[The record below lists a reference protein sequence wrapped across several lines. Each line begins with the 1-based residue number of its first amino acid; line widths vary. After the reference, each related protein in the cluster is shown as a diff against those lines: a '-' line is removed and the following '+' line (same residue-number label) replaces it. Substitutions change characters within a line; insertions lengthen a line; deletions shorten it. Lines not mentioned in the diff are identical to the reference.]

1 MSRRL
6 WTVLAAVCAAVL
18 AAPLGAWG
26 QTTEVVIG
34 RVLTD
39 RYAENGRVSMLVEL
53 RNLPGTLD
61 PALIAVTEDGEP
73 VADLEGQLIADAAV
87 PQGIV
92 LVVDASGSMAGDPIE
107 AAKAAAR
114 DFVSQK
120 SPEDQFALVAFSDTP
135 AVLSGFTADAATLIA
150 GIDSIGAGGNTAMYD
165 AVVTGAELF
174 AGVDPAARRTMIVL
188 TDGQDDGSVG
198 TLDAAKAAV
207 AAQGVR
213 TFGVALESPEF
224 NPADVADLAAS
235 SGGLFLS
242 TPDPAELSALYGQ
255 IGRELS
261 NTLVLRFTGRRTE
274 AGEATYTVSYGD
286 VGSASTAVPVPG
298 YTPSATVPEATPTT
312 PVAVEPVVVEP
323 TLFAPPLAVILIAT
337 FGVAAAIGTFAFIL
351 LGGTRSEQVAAVGR
365 RLAQYGRRSG
375 PREER
380 RSLLERIP
388 FLNRFS
394 AAAEEQARRRGLLG
408 AINTTLEQ
416 GNLPLA
422 PGEAIAAAIG
432 LALVLGLVAAVVTLN
447 VIVGIVAAAI
457 GLALLYAVVNFLGN
471 REKRRFEGQLPD
483 TLVLLAT
490 SMRAGYSLLQA
501 VEAVA
506 QEAPNPTAREFQRAM
521 AEARLGVPVVD
532 ALRGITRRTQSED
545 FEWAVMAIEIQREV
559 GGNLSEVLQTVA
571 DTMHARNRLKGEIRA
586 MTAEGRIS
594 ALVLGL
600 LPIALGLFLWLTNPD
615 YLAPLFE
622 NTLGLVAVGGGVLLM
637 GAGFVWLQRIINIEV

>member
-1 MSRRL
+1 MRGRRL
-6 WTVLAAVCAAVL
+6 LLAAVVAALL
-18 AAPLGAWG
+18 AAPLGAWA
-26 QTTEVVIG
+26 QATEVVIG

-39 RYAENGRVSMLVEL
+39 RYAENGRVTMLVEL
-53 RNLPGTLD
+53 RNLPGSLD
-61 PALIAVTEDGEP
+61 PNLISVSEDGQP
-73 VADLEGQLIADAAV
+73 VTGLEGQLLADSAV
-87 PQGIV
+87 AQGIV
-92 LVVDASGSMAGDPIE
+92 LVVDSSGSMAGAPIE

-120 SPEDQFALVAFSDTP
+120 RPEDQIAVVAFSDTP
-135 AVLSGFTADAATLIA
+135 RILSGFTDDAAALTAEID
-150 GIDSIGAGGNTAMYD
+150 GIDSGGNTAMYD

-174 AGVDPAARRTMIVL
+174 AGVDPSVRRTMIVL
-188 TDGQDDGSVG
+188 TDGQDDGSAG

-242 TPDPAELSALYGQ
+242 TPDPQELSGLYGQ
-255 IGRELS
+255 ISRELS
-261 NTLVLRFTGRRTE
+261 NTLVLRFTGNRTE
-274 AGEATYTVSYGD
+274 AGESTYTVSYGD
-286 VGSASTAVPVPG
+286 VGSASTAVSVPG
-298 YTPSATVPEATPTT
+298 YVPATAAPETT
-312 PVAVEPVVVEP
+312 VETFVQAQPVVVESP
-323 TLFAPPLAVILIAT
+323 LVAPPLVLILLAT
-337 FGVAAAIGTFAFIL
+337 LGVAAAVGVFAFIL
-351 LGGTRSEQVAAVGR
+351 LGGTRTEQVADFTR
-365 RLAQYGRRSG
+365 RLAQYGRRG
-375 PREER
+375 PKEER
-380 RSLLERIP
+380 RTLLERIP
-388 FLNRFS
+388 FLSRFT
-394 AAAEEQARRRGLLG
+394 AAAEERARRRGLLG

-416 GNLPLA
+416 GNVPLA

-432 LALVLGLVAAVVTLN
+432 LALVLGLVSAVVTFSV
-447 VIVGIVAAAI
+447 VIGVVVLVGTLV
-457 GLALLYAVVNFLGN
+457 LAYGVVNFIGN
-471 REKRRFEGQLPD
+471 REKRKFENQLPD

-506 QEAPNPTAREFQRAM
+506 QEAPNPTAREFQRSI

-532 ALRGITRRTQSED
+532 ALRGITRRTQSAD

-594 ALVLGL
+594 AIVLGL
-600 LPIALGLFLWLTNPD
+600 LPVALGLFLWTTNPG

-622 NTLGLVAVGGGVLLM
+622 NTLGLVAVGVGVLLM
-637 GAGFVWLQRIINIEV
+637 GAGFLWLRKIIDIEV